1 MQGKAMIG
9 LGSDKI
15 NLIDLSNAA
24 MENDE
29 ERGIDKGMDKS
40 NMECHLAST
49 IIIII
54 IMDKSNI
61 INIIIIII
69 IIDESNME
77 SHLASTIIIVL
88 S

>member
-1 MQGKAMIG
+1 MIG

-40 NMECHLAST
+40 NV
-49 IIIII
+49 
-54 IMDKSNI
+54 
-61 INIIIIII
+61 
-69 IIDESNME
+69 E

>member
-1 MQGKAMIG
+1 MID
-9 LGSDKI
+9 LDPIKI

-40 NMECHLAST
+40 NMECHLTST

-61 INIIIIII
+61 IAIIIIII
-69 IIDESNME
+69 LDESNME
-77 SHLASTIIIVL
+77 SHLASTIIIIIVL